1 MQIRTI
7 QAKALFRPLVV
18 ALLFGLAAKAFSLT
32 EVIRVPRDY
41 PTISGAVAAA
51 PDHAVIE
58 LASGTYREA
67 LALYRPVV
75 LRGQAAGGVVI
86 AAGDDR
92 PVISILD
99 TEAVTIAGL
108 TILGGEYGIF
118 VTRSQEVTIRGNTVS
133 GSRLTGIKVR
143 LGAADIL
150 DNTVINARPPYGMG
164 IHVTNTTQW
173 PESRVAGNIVVGNAR
188 SGIYTNMTGMI
199 TIEDNIVRANGEHG
213 IAVTEMSHADV
224 FGNLV
229 DDNAITGIQLL
240 DMSMA
245 LICDNIVD
253 DTRGD
258 AEPKNIRQGNGI
270 TVDYH
275 SEAVLA
281 GNSIFGSAQNG
292 ISVLFGSY
300 ASLYENSIDGSAA
313 QPVFVNES
321 EVLEASA
328 CAEPD

>member
-1 MQIRTI
+1 MQSRQT
-7 QAKALFRPLVV
+7 QAKTLFRLCVV
-18 ALLFGLAAKAFSLT
+18 ALHFAWTARAFSLT
-32 EVIRVPRDY
+32 EVIRVPQDY
-41 PTISGAVAAA
+41 PTISGALEAA
-51 PDHAVIE
+51 PAHAVIE

-67 LALYRPVV
+67 LTLNRPVV
-75 LRGQAAGGVVI
+75 LRGGAAGGAVI
-86 AAGDDR
+86 AAADDA
-92 PVISILD
+92 PVIAVLD

-118 VTRSQEVTIRGNTVS
+118 VTRSQDVTIRDNHVS
-133 GSRLTGIKVR
+133 DSRLTGIKVR

-253 DTRGD
+253 DTRGE
-258 AEPKNIRQGNGI
+258 AEPRHIRQGNGI

-300 ASLYENSIDGSAA
+300 ASLYENSINGSAE
-313 QPVFVNES
+313 QSVFVSES
-321 EVLEASA
+321 EILEGSD
-328 CAEPD
+328 CAAEK